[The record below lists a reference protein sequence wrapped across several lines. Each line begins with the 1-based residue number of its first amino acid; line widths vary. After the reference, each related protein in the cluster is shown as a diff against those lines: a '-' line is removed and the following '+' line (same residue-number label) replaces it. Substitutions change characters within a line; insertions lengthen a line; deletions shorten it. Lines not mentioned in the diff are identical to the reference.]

1 MQKLFRAHLLVAH
14 LLFAAVVIQQPVSAL
29 TKDGPASWG
38 SPDRSWATRRRP
50 TTRDRERIAAFRN
63 AKRRPDFTTAFNDPA
78 ELKSDWVLKEDD
90 VTDLQSCRRPE
101 NISVKTGVLKLRTEL
116 NAAGNKK
123 WSTGTMWSSFKQRFG
138 FIEAAVKITDC
149 TGINNA
155 FWMVTDDGFEID
167 IAEVHYPGTVRTTLH
182 NHHDYQPVKGAG
194 KTDNDWT
201 DGRKSDS
208 VGFNNR
214 FKDDL
219 GKNYHYYGILWTPEE
234 IIFEVDGEPINVLVT
249 KGAIKEA
256 GDIRFS
262 TAVMTYAGKI
272 PVHPENHDM
281 TVNRLHVYNYK
292 PGD

>member
-1 MQKLFRAHLLVAH
+1 MYKLVIKQLLAIP
-14 LLFAAVVIQQPVSAL
+14 LALAFIQTPAFAS
-29 TKDGPASWG
+29 TKDGPATWG
-38 SPDRSWATRRRP
+38 SPDRAWAKRREP
-50 TTRDRERIAAFRN
+50 TVKDRERIAAFRN
-63 AKRRPDFTTAFNDPA
+63 PSRRPDFTTQFNDPE
-78 ELKSDWVLKEDD
+78 ELKKDWILQSDD
-90 VTDLQSCRRPE
+90 VTALLSCRRPE

-116 NAAGNKK
+116 NYKGDKK
-123 WSTGTMWSSFKQRFG
+123 WSTGSMLSSFKQHYG
-138 FIEAAVKITDC
+138 FVEAAIKITDC

-167 IAEVHYPGTVRTTLH
+167 IAEIHYPDTVRTTLH
-182 NHHDYQPVKGAG
+182 NHHDYQPIKKAS
-194 KTDNDWT
+194 KSDNDWT
-201 DGRKSDS
+201 GGAKSDS
-208 VGFNNR
+208 VGFNNK
-214 FKDDL
+214 FKD
-219 GKNYHYYGILWTPEE
+219 NFSTRYHYYGVLWTPEE

-281 TVNRLHVYNYK
+281 TVNRLHIYNYR